1 MAQWKK
7 DKFPKLQAIMMA
19 AERHSR
25 WGIAVFSLVLAILI
39 HLFFLLG
46 FKILPQPEGNWE
58 AASVLTWVEMPK
70 PSIAPIII
78 TKTFWNIKIKG
89 ALSKYIKITEQGFS
103 KIDVSENTYEFKVE
117 SPKKKMQHKHDK
129 PVIIKITIP
138 EGEKELSIIQSSG
151 NVDFDSAAAA
161 FINTLP
167 IMTNSLPEKTGYL
180 SSIVTITCEHE
191 KIK

>member
-25 WGIAVFSLVLAILI
+25 WGIAVFSLVLALLI
-39 HLFFLLG
+39 HLFFLFG
-46 FKILPQPEGNWE
+46 FKIYPQPEGNWE
-58 AASVLTWVEMPK
+58 AGSVLTWVEMPK
-70 PSIAPIII
+70 SSITPVIIS
-78 TKTFWNIKIKG
+78 KTFWDVKIKG
-89 ALSKYIKITEQGFS
+89 ALSKYIKLSEQGFS
-103 KIDVSENTYEFKVE
+103 IIDESENVYEFKVE
-117 SPKKKMQHKHDK
+117 SLKKKMLHKHDK

-138 EGEKELSIIQSSG
+138 ENKKELSIIQSSG

-167 IMTNSLPEKTGYL
+167 IITNSLPEKTEYL